1 MCSCCEVSGNR
12 TGLRS
17 QLSFSAEYNLLSDMA
32 KTEMLSSSPRSENQQ
47 ASGTGCRCYSP
58 AAGVTSKGPKFVS
71 CIFRTLN
78 LRQSFG
84 FSEIIFL
91 LVLASVCVSPSA
103 GTVNCSNYNVIC
115 HHGQC
120 MEGRFPVN
128 RTLTVF
134 CLCDDHWSGPTCDVY
149 TCSGRT
155 L

>member
-1 MCSCCEVSGNR
+1 MCCYCEIGGNR

-17 QLSFSAEYNLLSDMA
+17 QLSFSDIN
-32 KTEMLSSSPRSENQQ
+32 TEMLSCSPRSENQQ
-47 ASGTGCRCYSP
+47 ESGTECRCYRQ
-58 AAGVTSKGPKFVS
+58 AARVTSKGPEFVS
-71 CIFRTLN
+71 CYIFRTLN
-78 LRQSFG
+78 LRQSFA

-103 GTVNCSNYNVIC
+103 GTVNCSNYNVMC
-115 HHGQC
+115 HHGKC

-134 CLCDDHWSGPTCDVY
+134 CLCDDRWSGPACDVY
-149 TCSGRT
+149 SCSGRT